1 MRIFSII
8 QKVFTKL
15 ENRLDRSHLNVT
27 KTIYV
32 NFRTLPFLTAIK
44 LPIFIYGRLHFVGG
58 GDIII
63 KGEVEKGMIKIG
75 RHKDYYTI
83 PGRYSTLIL
92 RPGCSVEFN
101 GLCSI
106 ARNCI
111 LRITE
116 QGKLIFGPL
125 VWIGESV
132 NIDCTNQISI
142 EEGSSIT
149 YNTIISDSNHHYVI
163 DMTNQTV
170 KPMSKKISIGKY
182 NWIGNNSY
190 INKGTVTPDN
200 SLVAHGSY
208 LDKDYLNLNGKNES
222 GVLAGAPA
230 KIIGHNRKRIFS
242 GKIQA
247 GIDKYFKIN
256 PHSTYYL
263 LPEGIKDE
271 SEIIYFK

>member
-32 NFRTLPFLTAIK
+32 NFRTLPILTAIK

-222 GVLAGAPA
+222 VVLAGAPA

-247 GIDKYFKIN
+247 GIDEYFKTN